1 MTPDHQNDSPR
12 SIVDESCS
20 QCGLNSRDSL
30 SPSVV
35 AIANAWPH
43 LRPHIQETI
52 LTLINT
58 ATQPTPGGFPQ

>member
-1 MTPDHQNDSPR
+1 MTPDSQNESRR
-12 SIVDESCS
+12 SKVVESCS
-20 QCGLNSRDSL
+20 QCGLNSGVSV

-52 LTLINT
+52 LTLIDM
-58 ATQPTPGGFPQ
+58 ATRPAPGGLPQ